1 MGAVTLAKCLGIIAL
16 WVMLNALA
24 TDSLGAQES
33 EDGPAD
39 LPRSES
45 AKIMVGAVEDVVL
58 SPWGISFRARID
70 TGADL
75 SSLDAREIVVRD
87 DVADFK
93 LGRRFGG
100 RRLRLPVVEWRQI
113 QTATGTEKRPVVELS
128 ICLGSKLFRTPVTLK
143 DRSAMLYPF
152 LVGRSALS
160 GSFFVDPSRFN
171 ATQPTCP
178 SALAL
183 GSDSAKKS
191 D

>member
-1 MGAVTLAKCLGIIAL
+1 
-16 WVMLNALA
+16 
-24 TDSLGAQES
+24 
-33 EDGPAD
+33 
-39 LPRSES
+39 
-45 AKIMVGAVEDVVL
+45 
-58 SPWGISFRARID
+58 
-70 TGADL
+70 
-75 SSLDAREIVVRD
+75 
-87 DVADFK
+87 
-93 LGRRFGG
+93 
-100 RRLRLPVVEWRQI
+100 
-113 QTATGTEKRPVVELS
+113 VELS